1 MTTDQL
7 TLEKHL
13 KKATVWANTL
23 SVIFALVASL
33 SVGYGFYY
41 NTKTTLE
48 HHTDD
53 IQEVKKDVTEIKN
66 DIQEVDVFK
75 GVSEYEVKSLEEK
88 ITNLERDM
96 SNMDEKL
103 DQILMQTKR

>member
-1 MTTDQL
+1 MTNDQI

-23 SVIFALVASL
+23 SVLFALIASL

-41 NTKTTLE
+41 NTKSTLQE
-48 HHTDD
+48 HTND
-53 IQEVKKDVTEIKN
+53 IKEVKEDVTQIKN

-75 GVSEYEVKSLEEK
+75 GVSEFEVKTLEEK
-88 ITNLERDM
+88 ITKLEQDV

-103 DQILMQTKR
+103 DQILMQTRR

>member
-1 MTTDQL
+1 MTSEHV

-13 KKATVWANTL
+13 KKATFWANSL

-41 NTKTTLE
+41 NTNSTLQE
-48 HHTDD
+48 HTSD
-53 IQEVKKDVTEIKN
+53 IQEVQKEVKKIQT

-75 GVSEYEVKSLEEK
+75 GVSEFEVKALDEK
-88 ITNLERDM
+88 IKIGRAHV
-96 SNMDEKL
+96 
-103 DQILMQTKR
+103 

>member
-1 MTTDQL
+1 
-7 TLEKHL
+7 
-13 KKATVWANTL
+13 
-23 SVIFALVASL
+23 VASL

-41 NTKTTLE
+41 NTKSTLQQ
-48 HHTDD
+48 HTSD
-53 IQEVKKDVTEIKN
+53 IQEVKEDVTEIKN

-88 ITNLERDM
+88 ITKLEQDV

-103 DQILMQTKR
+103 DQILMQTRR

>member
-1 MTTDQL
+1 MTNDQV
-7 TLEKHL
+7 TLERHL

-23 SVIFALVASL
+23 SVVFALIASL

-41 NTKTTLE
+41 NTNSTLQE
-48 HHTDD
+48 HTDD
-53 IQEVKKDVTEIKN
+53 IKEVKKDVTQIKN

-75 GVSEYEVKSLEEK
+75 GVSQYEVKTLEEK
-88 ITNLERDM
+88 ITKLEQDV

-103 DQILMQTKR
+103 DQILMQTRR

>member
-1 MTTDQL
+1 MTNDQI

-23 SVIFALVASL
+23 SVLFALIASL

-41 NTKTTLE
+41 NTKSTLQE
-48 HHTDD
+48 HTND
-53 IQEVKKDVTEIKN
+53 IKEVKEDVTQIKN

-75 GVSEYEVKSLEEK
+75 GVSQYEVKTLEEK
-88 ITNLERDM
+88 ITKLEQDV

-103 DQILMQTKR
+103 DQILMQTRR

>member
-1 MTTDQL
+1 MTTDQV

-13 KKATVWANTL
+13 KKATFWANSL
-23 SVIFALVASL
+23 SVIFALIASL

-41 NTKTTLE
+41 NTKSTLQE
-48 HHTDD
+48 HTND
-53 IQEVKKDVTEIKN
+53 IKEVKEDVTEIKN

-75 GVSEYEVKSLEEK
+75 GVSEFEVKTLEEK
-88 ITNLERDM
+88 ITKLEQDV

-103 DQILMQTKR
+103 DQILMQTRR

>member
-1 MTTDQL
+1 MTNDQI

-41 NTKTTLE
+41 NTKSTLQQ
-48 HHTDD
+48 HTSD
-53 IQEVKKDVTEIKN
+53 IQEVKEDVTEIKN

-88 ITNLERDM
+88 ITKLEQDV

-103 DQILMQTKR
+103 DQILMQTRR